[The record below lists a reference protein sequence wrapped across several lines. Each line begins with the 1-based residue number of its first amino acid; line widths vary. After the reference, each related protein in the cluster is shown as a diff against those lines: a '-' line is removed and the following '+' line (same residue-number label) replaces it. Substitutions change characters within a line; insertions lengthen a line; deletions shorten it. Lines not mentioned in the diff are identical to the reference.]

1 MGRSRGYVH
10 RVDVRAEVTDV
21 WQALVDPTIL
31 ARWHVP
37 DVRVDPREGGSYWTR
52 LGPRFEREAHI
63 DIFKPPQR
71 LRLLYLPAAEL
82 PDSGSV
88 PVDDFLLD
96 RDQEASRAT
105 GGPVTVLR
113 LMGSG
118 IPEEREWDPMYI
130 RLRGGWERA
139 LLRLKAMFE
148 PGKEAGR
155 SAAGSDTAKAGGTTQ
170 RRLRARAQPQPRED
184 KTIEW
189 PQPGDSSRK
198 QPPADDF
205 IPWPEP
211 TDKKR

>member
-10 RVDVRAEVTDV
+10 RVDVHAEVTDV
-21 WQALVDPTIL
+21 WQAMIDPTIL

-37 DVRVDPREGGSYWTR
+37 DVRVDPREGGSYWMR
-52 LGPRFEREAHI
+52 LGPKFEREAHI

-71 LRLLYLPAAEL
+71 LRLLYLPAPDL
-82 PDSGSV
+82 PDTGAV

-96 RDQEASRAT
+96 PDQAASRT
-105 GGPVTVLR
+105 SGGPVTVVR

-155 SAAGSDTAKAGGTTQ
+155 PATGADAGPGATTQ
-170 RRLRARAQPQPRED
+170 RRLRSKAQPRQD
-184 KTIEW
+184 KMIDW
-189 PQPGDSSRK
+189 PQPGDATRDRK
-198 QPPADDF
+198 SPPADDF
-205 IPWPEP
+205 IPWPDP

>member
-1 MGRSRGYVH
+1 VGRSRGYVH

-21 WQALVDPTIL
+21 WQAMIDPTIL

-37 DVRVDPREGGSYWTR
+37 DVRVDPREGGAYWMR
-52 LGPRFEREAHI
+52 LGPKFEREAHI

-71 LRLLYLPAAEL
+71 LRLLYLPAADL
-82 PDSGSV
+82 PDTGAV

-96 RDQEASRAT
+96 PDQAASRAS
-105 GGPVTVLR
+105 GGPVTVVR

-155 SAAGSDTAKAGGTTQ
+155 PAAEKAGATTQ
-170 RRLRARAQPQPRED
+170 RRLRAKSQPRQD
-184 KTIEW
+184 KMIDW
-189 PQPGDSSRK
+189 PQSGDAAASKKS
-198 QPPADDF
+198 PPADDL